1 MDHAVVDVLV
11 IGAGP
16 VGLTMASALEWQ
28 GVSWR
33 CVEKVARPTDKSKAL
48 VVWARTMEL
57 LDPLGLAE
65 TFVATGLKIS
75 GGSIYADY
83 KRVVHFGL
91 TGSESPFG
99 FPLMI
104 PQSETERLL
113 TENLARQGKQVER
126 EVELVTFREL
136 EDCVE
141 ATLRHADGR
150 EETVRAAWLVGCDGA
165 HSTVRHTLGMEFTGH
180 AEPNDWMLADVHIK
194 GSLSADEVSVFWHEK
209 GVLAFFPMGRD
220 RFRVI
225 ADLGAADEPAR
236 RPDPTLA
243 DVQAKLDERGPGD
256 LTATDPVWLA
266 NFRIN
271 ERKVADYRR
280 GRVMLAGDA
289 AHIHSPAG
297 GQGMNTGMQDAFNL
311 AWKLALVVRGV
322 GQAESLLTSYSVER
336 SAVGDQVLKAAE
348 QFTTIATLRNPIAQA
363 IRNHLAPIV
372 TSFQFV
378 QDKIRH
384 QWWET
389 SINYR
394 KSPLSAEDGS
404 SQSGTLRAGDRMP
417 DVQLGDVASN
427 ESGTL
432 FKRFD
437 AVRHTLLLLPSADDE
452 QSSAELMKI
461 AESVREKL
469 PDVFETLVILQKDG
483 LAALTGY
490 GASSAG
496 PTVWRDV
503 EGGLYSAL
511 GVTGDALVWVRP
523 DGYIGYRCEP
533 ASEEKLCGYLGKYL
547 KLVGKADG

>member
-11 IGAGP
+11 VGAGP
-16 VGLTMASALEWQ
+16 VGLTMAAALERQ
-28 GVSWR
+28 GVAWR
-33 CVEKVARPTDKSKAL
+33 LVEKEARPTDKSKAL
-48 VVWARTMEL
+48 VVWARTLEL

-65 TFVATGLKIS
+65 VFVAAGRKIS
-75 GGSIYADY
+75 GGSIYADH

-104 PQSETERLL
+104 PQNETERLL

-141 ATLRHADGR
+141 ATLRHVDGR

-180 AEPNDWMLADVHIK
+180 AEPNDWMLADVHIE
-194 GSLSADEVSVFWHEK
+194 GPLSTEEVSVFWHEK
-209 GVLAFFPMGRD
+209 GVLAFFPIGRD
-220 RFRVI
+220 RFRMI
-225 ADLGAADEPAR
+225 ADLGAADESTR
-236 RPDPTLA
+236 RPEPTLA
-243 DVQAKLDERGPGD
+243 DVQAKLAESGPGA

-322 GQAESLLTSYSVER
+322 GQAEPLLASYSVER

-394 KSPLSAEDGS
+394 ESPLSAEDGTS
-404 SQSGTLRAGDRMP
+404 YGDALRAGDRMP
-417 DVQLGDVASN
+417 DIKLDGVAGGEAS
-427 ESGTL
+427 TL
-432 FKRFD
+432 FKELD
-437 AVRHTLLLLPSADDE
+437 PTRHTLLLLPSGKDE
-452 QSSAELMKI
+452 QSSAELVEI
-461 AESVREKL
+461 AESVREKF
-469 PDVFETLVILQKDG
+469 PGVFQTLMILQREG
-483 LAALTGY
+483 VAALTGA
-490 GASSAG
+490 GASSTEL
-496 PTVWRDV
+496 TVWRDV
-503 EGGLYSAL
+503 EESLYSAL

-533 ASEEKLCGYLGKYL
+533 ASEEKLCGYLGRYL
-547 KLVGKADG
+547 KSV